1 MEKKLFKLK
10 TKDEPKLYS
19 KEELWIA
26 VEKFVYKMCN
36 KYTKLE
42 TFSQPFD
49 EILSIALISFCKA
62 YDTYKILSGITFI
75 SYLSKII
82 NNDVLLAYRYCK
94 NGEKYYNRKKE
105 ELSIEEPI
113 GIDNEGNK
121 LTFLD
126 ILSNNLENTVYDYI
140 ENKELINTINFCINN
155 ILTEKEKIVLY
166 YRLESLTQQKIS
178 DILGVSR
185 SYISRLELK
194 AYNKI
199 RKYLKKNKLI

>member
-1 MEKKLFKLK
+1 MERKLFSLK
-10 TKDEPKLYS
+10 TNEEPKLYS

-26 VEKFVYKMCN
+26 VEKFVYKICN
-36 KYTKLE
+36 KYTNIE
-42 TFSQPFD
+42 TFSDPFD
-49 EILSIALISFCKA
+49 EILSIALISFTKA
-62 YDTYKILSGITFI
+62 YESYDINSKRTFL
-75 SYLSKII
+75 SYLTILI
-82 NNDVLLAYRYCK
+82 RNDVLMEYRYNK
-94 NGEKYYNRKKE
+94 DGKRYYNKKRE
-105 ELSIEEPI
+105 ESSMESPI
-113 GIDNEGNK
+113 GIDKDGNEI
-121 LTFLD
+121 TFLD
-126 ILSNNLENTVYDYI
+126 ILTIENTVYDYI

-185 SYISRLELK
+185 SYISKLELK

>member
-1 MEKKLFKLK
+1 MEKKLFRLIANE
-10 TKDEPKLYS
+10 EPKLYS

-26 VEKFVYKMCN
+26 VEKFVYKICN
-36 KYTKLE
+36 KYTNIE
-42 TFSQPFD
+42 TFSDPFD
-49 EILSIALISFCKA
+49 EILSIALISFTKA
-62 YDTYKILSGITFI
+62 YESYDINSKRPFL
-75 SYLSKII
+75 SYLSILI
-82 NNDVLLAYRYCK
+82 RNDVLMEYRYNK
-94 NGEKYYNRKKE
+94 DGKRYYNKKRVE
-105 ELSIEEPI
+105 SSMEAPISIDKD
-113 GIDNEGNK
+113 GNEIS
-121 LTFLD
+121 FQD
-126 ILSNNLENTVYDYI
+126 ILTIENTVYDYI

-194 AYNKI
+194 ACNKI

>member
-10 TKDEPKLYS
+10 TKEEPKLYS

>member
-1 MEKKLFKLK
+1 MERKLFSLK
-10 TKDEPKLYS
+10 TNEEPKLYS

-26 VEKFVYKMCN
+26 VEKFVYKICN
-36 KYTKLE
+36 KYTNIE
-42 TFSQPFD
+42 TFSDPFD
-49 EILSIALISFCKA
+49 EILSIALISFTKA
-62 YDTYKILSGITFI
+62 YESYDINSKRTFL
-75 SYLSKII
+75 SYLSILI
-82 NNDVLLAYRYCK
+82 RNDVLMEYRYNK
-94 NGEKYYNRKKE
+94 DGKRYYNKKRE
-105 ELSIEEPI
+105 ESSMEAPI
-113 GIDNEGNK
+113 GIDKDGNEI
-121 LTFLD
+121 TFLD
-126 ILSNNLENTVYDYI
+126 ILTIENTVYDYI

-194 AYNKI
+194 ACNKI

>member
-1 MEKKLFKLK
+1 MKKLFKLT
-10 TKDEPKLYS
+10 TKEEPKLYS

-36 KYTKLE
+36 KYTTLE
-42 TFSQPFD
+42 TFSEPFD
-49 EILSIALISFCKA
+49 EILSIALISFTKA
-62 YDTYKILSGITFI
+62 YESYDINSKRTFL
-75 SYLSKII
+75 SYLSILI
-82 NNDVLLAYRYCK
+82 RNDVLMEYRYNK
-94 NGEKYYNRKKE
+94 DGKRYYNKKRE
-105 ELSIEEPI
+105 ESSMEAPI
-113 GIDNEGNK
+113 GIDKDGNEI
-121 LTFLD
+121 TFLD
-126 ILSNNLENTVYDYI
+126 ILTIENTVYDYI

-185 SYISRLELK
+185 SYISKLELK
-194 AYNKI
+194 ACNKI

>member
-1 MEKKLFKLK
+1 MERKLFSLK
-10 TKDEPKLYS
+10 TNEEPKLYS

-26 VEKFVYKMCN
+26 VEKFVYKICN
-36 KYTKLE
+36 KYTNIE
-42 TFSQPFD
+42 TFSDPFD
-49 EILSIALISFCKA
+49 EILSIALISFTKA
-62 YDTYKILSGITFI
+62 YESYDINSKRTFL
-75 SYLSKII
+75 SYLTILI
-82 NNDVLLAYRYCK
+82 RNDVLMEYRYNK
-94 NGEKYYNRKKE
+94 DGKRYYNKKRE
-105 ELSIEEPI
+105 ESSMEAPI
-113 GIDNEGNK
+113 GIDKDGNEI
-121 LTFLD
+121 TFLD
-126 ILSNNLENTVYDYI
+126 ILTIENTVYDYI

>member
-1 MEKKLFKLK
+1 MERKLFSLK
-10 TKDEPKLYS
+10 TNEEPKLYS

-26 VEKFVYKMCN
+26 VEKFVYKICN
-36 KYTKLE
+36 KYTNIE
-42 TFSQPFD
+42 TFSDPFD
-49 EILSIALISFCKA
+49 EILSIALISFTKA
-62 YDTYKILSGITFI
+62 YESYDINSKRPFL
-75 SYLSKII
+75 SYLSILI
-82 NNDVLLAYRYCK
+82 RNDVLMEYRYSK
-94 NGEKYYNRKKE
+94 DGKRYYNKKRVE
-105 ELSIEEPI
+105 SSMEAPISIDKD
-113 GIDNEGNK
+113 GNEIS
-121 LTFLD
+121 FQD
-126 ILSNNLENTVYDYI
+126 ILTIENTVYDYI

-194 AYNKI
+194 ACNKI

>member
-1 MEKKLFKLK
+1 MERKLFSLK
-10 TKDEPKLYS
+10 TNEEPKLYS

-26 VEKFVYKMCN
+26 VEKFVYKICN
-36 KYTKLE
+36 KYTNIE
-42 TFSQPFD
+42 TFSDPFD
-49 EILSIALISFCKA
+49 EILSIALISFTKA
-62 YDTYKILSGITFI
+62 YESYDINSKRTFL
-75 SYLSKII
+75 SYLTILI
-82 NNDVLLAYRYCK
+82 RNDVLMEYRYNK
-94 NGEKYYNRKKE
+94 DGKRYYNKKRE
-105 ELSIEEPI
+105 ESSMEAPI
-113 GIDNEGNK
+113 GIDKDGNEI
-121 LTFLD
+121 TFLD
-126 ILSNNLENTVYDYI
+126 ILTIENTVYDYI

-185 SYISRLELK
+185 SYISRLERK

>member
-1 MEKKLFKLK
+1 MERKIFKLK
-10 TKDEPKLYS
+10 TKEEPKLYS

-126 ILSNNLENTVYDYI
+126 ILSNNLENTVCDYI

-194 AYNKI
+194 ACNKI

>member
-1 MEKKLFKLK
+1 MERKLFKLK
-10 TKDEPKLYS
+10 TKEEPKLYS

-126 ILSNNLENTVYDYI
+126 ILSNNLENTVCDYI

-155 ILTEKEKIVLY
+155 ILTEKEKTVLY

-178 DILGVSR
+178 DILGFSR

-194 AYNKI
+194 ACNKI